1 MERYCDYVLISLK
14 QFAYFLLK
22 IIVQNGND
30 KSIFYFL
37 LIAMTWIWYIIVWI
51 YVAITFRAVLMW
63 IDKMAKVIIW
73 NYLAWVTA
81 FAFWNLIHQWVRRL
95 MLHPMSTFL
104 GISYE
109 KYAHF
114 LSAGQLT
121 FVLLLFAGL
130 IWLVYACWRIQVTF
144 STRATTEKLYFIIL
158 IPITVLSFIIGPY
171 IALKSDW
178 IQTLNFIENT
188 VIQTFW
194 FLATFIKHIPF
205 RMFVNWIVFI
215 IISSHINFKIS
226 VTAKATKLPE
236 WV

>member
-1 MERYCDYVLISLK
+1 MNFTK
-14 QFAYFLLK
+14 QFAYFSLK

-30 KSIFYFL
+30 KSIFYFQAN
-37 LIAMTWIWYIIVWI
+37 IMIWIWYVIIWAYI
-51 YVAITFRAVLMW
+51 AIAFWAVLMW
-63 IDKMAKVIIW
+63 IDKMAKVIIG

-81 FAFWNLIHQWVRRL
+81 FAFGNLIHQWVLWLSAR
-95 MLHPMSTFL
+95 STSVFL
-104 GISYE
+104 WISYE

-130 IWLVYACWRIQVTF
+130 IRLIYACGRIQVTF

-178 IQTLNFIENT
+178 IQTLQFIQNT
-188 VIQTFW
+188 ITQTFW
-194 FLATFIKHIPF
+194 LLIPF
-205 RMFVNWIVFI
+205 INHLPFWMFINGIVFI

-236 WV
+236 WM